1 MEVVPY
7 RAMWPGEFEALA
19 TRIAAALGELAV
31 AIDHIGSTSVP
42 GLAAKDVIDVQ
53 VRVATLD
60 LGAIVE
66 RFERIGFRRRPEPW
80 NNVEVSFGHE
90 CEKLVF
96 APPVGERFSKIHVRV
111 DGAPN
116 ARFALLFRDYLRS
129 NDDVRDAWGAFKASI
144 AQDVPDLAAYG
155 QVKAPATDALMA
167 AATAWDERVSGR
179 SASWVARGASVRARP
194 E

>member
-7 RAMWPGEFEALA
+7 RATWPGEFDALA
-19 TRIAAALGELAV
+19 SRLATVLGDLSV

-60 LGAIVE
+60 CDAIVE
-66 RFERIGFRRRPEPW
+66 PFERIGFRRRPEPW

-96 APPVGERFSKIHVRV
+96 APPVGERFSNVHVRV

-129 NDDVRDAWGAFKASI
+129 NDDMRNAWGAFKASI
-144 AQDVPDLAAYG
+144 AQDVSDLSAYG
-155 QVKAPATDALMA
+155 QIKAPATDALMA
-167 AATAWDERVSGR
+167 AANAWDERISGR
-179 SASWVARGASVRARP
+179 P
-194 E
+194 MPDHPMPDH